1 MPYVS
6 LHSLLTPSATV
17 THVTS
22 SSDISK
28 FTYEPRNRVQS
39 VAAIRDWFHT
49 NSCGYFTDVPCL
61 CLTEHT
67 CCTCAQWGFHHLF
80 FGIFLHFSIDRS
92 LFQPRIIRIR
102 TNSSW
107 GAWIMVSQYFRTLG
121 ARFCS
126 ISDNNKSVRH
136 FCTNKHVLSLYFLSS
151 KFILFIFN
159 KSLWMNFVTRI
170 LCYRTSFLTL
180 LNS

>member
-1 MPYVS
+1 M
-6 LHSLLTPSATV
+6 
-17 THVTS
+17 TS
-22 SSDISK
+22 SSEISK
-28 FTYEPRNRVQS
+28 LTYEPRNRVQS
-39 VAAIRDWFHT
+39 VAAIRDWFRT
-49 NSCGYFTDVPCL
+49 NSCGYFTDVPL
-61 CLTEHT
+61 CLNRTHVLYMLTMRFPAPVYWYFSSFLYRPIPLSTAYHSHT
-67 CCTCAQWGFHHLF
+67 DTLLLRCMNNGQ
-80 FGIFLHFSIDRS
+80 SI
-92 LFQPRIIRIR
+92 L
-102 TNSSW
+102 
-107 GAWIMVSQYFRTLG
+107 RTLG

-159 KSLWMNFVTRI
+159 KSLWKNFVTRI